1 MPKPPLT
8 IELLASEAKRF
19 AKQYARISEA
29 SLYGVTDGKALGT
42 FIEQRLHAFLAQ
54 RYDHQPGSS
63 SRGRDLPAI
72 NADIKFT
79 HVRQP
84 QSSCPFKSAAQKIYG
99 LGYSLLIFVYDK
111 HDDDD
116 ANLGELQI
124 LHGVLVDKKRTADF
138 QTTTGLR
145 DLVAHNATVDDIVD
159 FFQAR
164 RLPVDEIGGRTL
176 AQRVIDNP
184 PELGYLTISNA
195 LQWRLQ
201 YGRVVDQAGKVDG
214 LANLVDQKVQ
224 DALP

>member
-8 IELLASEAKRF
+8 LQSLASEAKRF
-19 AKQYARISEA
+19 AAENAIVSTPE
-29 SLYGVTDGKALGT
+29 LCGVTDGKAIGT
-42 FIEQRLHAFLAQ
+42 FIERKLHAFLSENF
-54 RYDHQPGSS
+54 DHKPGSS
-63 SRGRDLPAI
+63 ARGRDLPAI
-72 NADIKFT
+72 ETDIKFT

-116 ANLGELQI
+116 KNLGVLEI
-124 LHGVLVDKKRTADF
+124 LHGILVDKSRTADF
-138 QTTTGLR
+138 QTTAGLR
-145 DLVAHNATVDDIVD
+145 DLVAHNATIDDIME
-159 FFQAR
+159 FFEAR
-164 RLPVDEIGGRTL
+164 RLPVDDVSGRAL
-176 AQRVIDNP
+176 AQRVLDNP

-214 LANLVDQKVQ
+214 LSNLVDTAAK
-224 DALP
+224 

>member
-8 IELLASEAKRF
+8 LQSLATEAKRF
-19 AKQYARISEA
+19 AQQHAEISEA
-29 SLYGVTDGKALGT
+29 SLYGVTDGKAIGT
-42 FIEQRLHAFLAQ
+42 YIERRLHAFLSQ
-54 RYDHQPGSS
+54 NYNHQPGSS
-63 SRGRDLPAI
+63 ARGRDLPEV

-99 LGYSLLIFVYDK
+99 LGYSLLVFVYDK
-111 HDDDD
+111 QDDDD
-116 ANLGELQI
+116 ANLGTLQI
-124 LHGVLVDKKRTADF
+124 LHGVLVDKSRTADF

-145 DLVAHNATVDDIVD
+145 DLVAHNATIDDILA
-159 FFQAR
+159 FFAAR
-164 RLPVDEIGGRTL
+164 RLPVDDISGRAL
-176 AQRVIDNP
+176 AQRVLDNP

-214 LANLVDQKVQ
+214 LSDLVDARAK
-224 DALP
+224 